1 MAATVKGGFW
11 ETNGVSS
18 LATIHTTS
26 ALRRIA
32 SQALG
37 RDQMYGFREIM
48 ETLTGAAAGGTATKT
63 LARVVAAEE
72 LGGARA
78 IESESLVNRATTAA
92 DATDIIADILSLSTK
107 TTFGSSPPANLDGN
121 PLGTR

>member
-26 ALRRIA
+26 ALRKIV
-32 SQALG
+32 SQALN
-37 RDQMYGFREIM
+37 RDQMYPIRQIWYE
-48 ETLTGAAAGGTATKT
+48 LTGAAAGATATKA
-63 LARVVAAEE
+63 LSRVVAAEE

-78 IESESLVNRATTAA
+78 IENESLVNRATTAA
-92 DATDIIADILSLSTK
+92 DVTDIKADFLTLSTK
-107 TTFGSSPPANLDGN
+107 TTFGSNPPANLDGN